1 MNKTKTFAAIA
12 LSMVLAVSMS
22 SCKSKESLYKKA
34 YEKAQAQNASNTQV
48 TEDPTTIN
56 VTPVQ
61 PTAPTTTVTTET
73 TAAPAA
79 PATATTT
86 DVATRSESLQVV
98 DGAGL
103 KAYSV
108 VCGAFSLQAN
118 AVGLQQTLKNKGFQ
132 AQIALNPERKLYRV
146 IAATF
151 DTKGEAV
158 TSLQI
163 LRQTYPDAWLLYNK

>member
-1 MNKTKTFAAIA
+1 MNKTKTFAAVA

-61 PTAPTTTVTTET
+61 PIASEASSTTTTTTTTTTAPVGQ
-73 TAAPAA
+73 
-79 PATATTT
+79 
-86 DVATRSESLQVV
+86 DDNVSVRSEALQVV
-98 DGAGL
+98 DGAGI

-118 AVGLQQTLKNKGFQ
+118 ATGLQQKLNEKGYQ

-151 DTKGEAV
+151 DTKAEA
-158 TSLQI
+158 TTALQI
-163 LRQTYPDAWLLYNK
+163 LRQTYPDAWLLYKK

>member
-1 MNKTKTFAAIA
+1 MNKTKTFAAVA
-12 LSMVLAVSMS
+12 LSMVLAISMS

-48 TEDPTTIN
+48 AEDPTTVN

-61 PTAPTTTVTTET
+61 PATPVTTT
-73 TAAPAA
+73 
-79 PATATTT
+79 TTT
-86 DVATRSESLQVV
+86 TTPVTQDDNVSVRSEALQVV

-118 AVGLQQTLKNKGFQ
+118 ATGLQSKLKQNGYQ

-151 DTKGEAV
+151 DTKAEAIPA
-158 TSLQI
+158 LQT
-163 LRQTYPDAWLLYNK
+163 LRQTYPDAWLLYKK

>member
-1 MNKTKTFAAIA
+1 MNKTKTFAAVA
-12 LSMVLAVSMS
+12 LSMVLAISMS

-48 TEDPTTIN
+48 TEDPSTVN

-61 PTAPTTTVTTET
+61 PATPVTTT
-73 TAAPAA
+73 
-79 PATATTT
+79 TTT
-86 DVATRSESLQVV
+86 TPVQQDDNVSVRTESLQVV

-118 AVGLQQTLKNKGFQ
+118 ATGLQSKLKQNGYQ

-151 DTKGEAV
+151 DTKAEAIP
-158 TSLQI
+158 SLQT
-163 LRQTYPDAWLLYNK
+163 LRQTYPDAWLLYKK

>member
-1 MNKTKTFAAIA
+1 MNKTKTFAAVA
-12 LSMVLAVSMS
+12 LSMVLAISMS

-48 TEDPTTIN
+48 TEDPSTVN

-61 PTAPTTTVTTET
+61 PAAPVTTT
-73 TAAPAA
+73 
-79 PATATTT
+79 TTT
-86 DVATRSESLQVV
+86 TPVQQDDNVSVRSEALQVV

-118 AVGLQQTLKNKGFQ
+118 ATGLQQKLKQNGYQ
-132 AQIALNPERKLYRV
+132 AQIALNAERKLYRV

-151 DTKGEAV
+151 DTKAEAIPA
-158 TSLQI
+158 LQT
-163 LRQTYPDAWLLYNK
+163 LRQTYPDAWLLYQK

>member
-1 MNKTKTFAAIA
+1 MNKTKTFAAVA
-12 LSMVLAVSMS
+12 LSMVLAISMS

-48 TEDPTTIN
+48 TEDPTTVN

-61 PTAPTTTVTTET
+61 PATPVTTT
-73 TAAPAA
+73 
-79 PATATTT
+79 TTT
-86 DVATRSESLQVV
+86 TSVQQDDNVNVRSEALQVV

-118 AVGLQQTLKNKGFQ
+118 ATGLQQKLKQNGYQ

-151 DTKGEAV
+151 DTKAEAV
-158 TSLQI
+158 PALQT
-163 LRQTYPDAWLLYNK
+163 LRQTYPDAWLLYKK

>member
-1 MNKTKTFAAIA
+1 MNKTKTFAAVA
-12 LSMVLAVSMS
+12 LSMVLAISMS

-48 TEDPTTIN
+48 TEDPTTVN

-61 PTAPTTTVTTET
+61 PATPVTTT
-73 TAAPAA
+73 
-79 PATATTT
+79 TTT
-86 DVATRSESLQVV
+86 TPVTQDDNVSVRSEALQVV

-118 AVGLQQTLKNKGFQ
+118 ATGLQQKLKQNGYQ

-151 DTKGEAV
+151 DTKAEAIPA
-158 TSLQI
+158 LQT
-163 LRQTYPDAWLLYNK
+163 LRQTYPDAWLLYKK

>member
-1 MNKTKTFAAIA
+1 MNKTKTFAAVA
-12 LSMVLAVSMS
+12 LSMVLAISMS

-48 TEDPTTIN
+48 TEDPSTVN

-61 PTAPTTTVTTET
+61 PVTPVTTTTTTTVKQ
-73 TAAPAA
+73 
-79 PATATTT
+79 
-86 DVATRSESLQVV
+86 DDNVSVRSEALQVV

-118 AVGLQQTLKNKGFQ
+118 ATGLQQKLKQNGYQ

-151 DTKGEAV
+151 DTKAEAIPA
-158 TSLQI
+158 LQT
-163 LRQTYPDAWLLYNK
+163 LRQTYPDAWLLYKK

>member
-1 MNKTKTFAAIA
+1 MNKTKTFAAVA
-12 LSMVLAVSMS
+12 LGMVLAISMS

-48 TEDPTTIN
+48 AEDPYTIN

-61 PTAPTTTVTTET
+61 PTAPVTTVTTET
-73 TAAPAA
+73 NVTPAA
-79 PATATTT
+79 
-86 DVATRSESLQVV
+86 DVNVRTEALQVV

-108 VCGAFSLQAN
+108 VCGAFSLKAN
-118 AVGLQQTLKNKGFQ
+118 ADGLQQTLKNKGYQ
-132 AQIALNPERKLYRV
+132 AQIALNTERKLYRV

-151 DTKGEAV
+151 DTKAEAIP
-158 TSLQI
+158 SLQT

>member
-1 MNKTKTFAAIA
+1 MNKTKTFAAVA
-12 LSMVLAVSMS
+12 LSMVLAISMS

-34 YEKAQAQNASNTQV
+34 YEKAQAQNVNNTHV
-48 TEDPTTIN
+48 TEDPSTVN

-61 PTAPTTTVTTET
+61 PTAPVITTT
-73 TAAPAA
+73 
-79 PATATTT
+79 TTT
-86 DVATRSESLQVV
+86 TPVQVDENVSVRSEALQVV

-118 AVGLQQTLKNKGFQ
+118 ATGLQQKLKEKGYQ
-132 AQIALNPERKLYRV
+132 AQIALNSERKLYRV

-151 DTKGEAV
+151 DTKPEAV
-158 TSLQI
+158 SALQV
-163 LRQTYPDAWLLYNK
+163 LRETYPDAWLLYKK

>member
-1 MNKTKTFAAIA
+1 MNKTKTFAAVA
-12 LSMVLAVSMS
+12 LGMVLAISMS

-48 TEDPTTIN
+48 TEDPYTIN

-61 PTAPTTTVTTET
+61 PTAPVTTVTTET
-73 TAAPAA
+73 NVTPAA
-79 PATATTT
+79 
-86 DVATRSESLQVV
+86 DVNVRTEALQVV

-108 VCGAFSLQAN
+108 VCGAFSLKAN
-118 AVGLQQTLKNKGFQ
+118 ADGLQQTLKNKGYQ
-132 AQIALNPERKLYRV
+132 AQIALNTERKLYRV

-151 DTKGEAV
+151 DTKAEAIP
-158 TSLQI
+158 SLQT
-163 LRQTYPDAWLLYNK
+163 LRQTYPDAWLLYKK

>member
-1 MNKTKTFAAIA
+1 MNKTKTFAAVA
-12 LSMVLAVSMS
+12 LGMVLAISMS

-48 TEDPTTIN
+48 TEDPYTIN

-61 PTAPTTTVTTET
+61 PTAPVTTVTTET
-73 TAAPAA
+73 NVTPAA
-79 PATATTT
+79 
-86 DVATRSESLQVV
+86 DVNVRTEALQVV

-108 VCGAFSLQAN
+108 VCGAFSLKAN
-118 AVGLQQTLKNKGFQ
+118 ADGLQQTLKNKGYL
-132 AQIALNPERKLYRV
+132 AQIALNTERKLYRV

-151 DTKGEAV
+151 DTKAEAIPA
-158 TSLQI
+158 LQT
-163 LRQTYPDAWLLYNK
+163 LRQTYPDAWLLYKK

>member
-1 MNKTKTFAAIA
+1 MNKTKTFAAVA
-12 LSMVLAVSMS
+12 LSMVLAISMS

-34 YEKAQAQNASNTQV
+34 YEKAQAQNANNTQV
-48 TEDPTTIN
+48 TEDPTTVN

-61 PTAPTTTVTTET
+61 PATPVTTT
-73 TAAPAA
+73 
-79 PATATTT
+79 TTT
-86 DVATRSESLQVV
+86 TPVTQDDNVSVRSEALQVV

-118 AVGLQQTLKNKGFQ
+118 ATGLQQKLKQNGYQ

-151 DTKGEAV
+151 DTKAEAIPA
-158 TSLQI
+158 LQT
-163 LRQTYPDAWLLYNK
+163 LRQTYPDAWLLYKK